1 MNETERAAAWV
12 RQADRLKRR
21 APRLCDLLPIA
32 RRRMPAFCH
41 DFLQGGAGDETG
53 LARNR
58 AALDGIEILPSYGVA
73 LDGTDTGTTLFGQR
87 LAAPLIAAPVGMD
100 GALWPGA
107 TRAIAAAV
115 QDTGVA
121 YMTGTLATASIEE
134 VARVLPQRLWF
145 QVYAFPA
152 NDHHVTFDLARR
164 ADAAGVRVLALTLD
178 IPLPARRPRDL
189 KNGISLP
196 PRMGLRIALQAALR
210 PAWLRA
216 LARQG
221 MPSFH
226 NIAPYAGPNATRR
239 DIETF
244 VRNGRAGAALTWDV
258 VARMRDAWP
267 HALVVKGVMHPA
279 DAERAA
285 ALGLDGVIVSNH
297 GGRQF
302 DPSPAP
308 IDMLPAIRAAVGGR
322 LNLLVDSGIMSGAD
336 MLRAVALGADAVLVG
351 RGMMLGLA
359 AFGEI
364 GARHVCAT
372 LIDEFRIALGQT
384 GALTVEGARHL
395 AVRHPTAWAAD
406 TLRPA
411 PTDTRTP

>member
-1 MNETERAAAWV
+1 MDESERRTDWAS
-12 RQADRLKRR
+12 RADTLKRQ
-21 APRLCDLLPIA
+21 APRLCDLAPLA

-53 LARNR
+53 LSRNR
-58 AALDGIEILPSYGVA
+58 AALEGIEIVPRYGVA
-73 LDGTDTGTTLFGQR
+73 LEATDTSTTLFGQR
-87 LAAPLIAAPVGMD
+87 LTAPLVAAPVGMD

-107 TRAIAAAV
+107 TRAIAAAAH
-115 QDTGVA
+115 DSGVA
-121 YMTGTLATASIEE
+121 YMTGTLATASVEN
-134 VARVLPQRLWF
+134 VAKVLPERLWF
-145 QVYAFPA
+145 QIYAFPA
-152 NDHHVTFDLARR
+152 DDHRVTFDLARR

-196 PRMGLRIALQAALR
+196 PKMGPRIAIQAALR

-216 LARQG
+216 LARHG
-221 MPSFH
+221 MPAFH
-226 NIAPYAGPNATRR
+226 NLAPYARPNATRR
-239 DIETF
+239 DIEAF
-244 VRNGRAGAALTWDV
+244 VRSGRAGAALTWDV

-279 DAERAA
+279 DAEQAA

-322 LNLLVDSGIMSGAD
+322 LKLLVDSGIMSGAD
-336 MLRAVALGADAVLVG
+336 MLRAVAIGADAVLVG
-351 RGMMLGLA
+351 RGMMMGLA

-395 AVRHPTAWAAD
+395 ALRHPTAWAAEA
-406 TLRPA
+406 LRPA
-411 PTDTRTP
+411 PTDTRDP